1 MNHNTAVTL
10 LAALAQES
18 RLAIFRLLVQHATTG
33 LAVGKISELLG
44 GMAGATLSFHLK
56 ELNHAGLIEAKSE
69 GRHIIYSANLD
80 NMQQLLTFLTDD
92 CCGGQPCNLSQT
104 TSICC

>member
-1 MNHNTAVTL
+1 MNQNIAVNL

-18 RLAIFRLLVQHATTG
+18 RLAIFRLLVQHANTG

-56 ELNHAGLIEAKSE
+56 ALTHAGLIKANAQ
-69 GRHIIYSANLD
+69 GRYIIYSANLEQM
-80 NMQQLLTFLTDD
+80 NQLLSFLTEN
-92 CCGGQPCNLSQT
+92 CCGGLPCHLNQVSHT
-104 TSICC
+104 YC

>member
-1 MNHNTAVTL
+1 MNQNTAVTL

-56 ELNHAGLIEAKSE
+56 ELSHAGLIEAKSE
-69 GRHIIYSANLD
+69 GRHIISSANLH